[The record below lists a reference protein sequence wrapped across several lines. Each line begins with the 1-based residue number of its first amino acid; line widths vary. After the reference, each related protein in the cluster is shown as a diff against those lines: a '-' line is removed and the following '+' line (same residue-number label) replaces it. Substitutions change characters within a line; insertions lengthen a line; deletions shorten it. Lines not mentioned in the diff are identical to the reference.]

1 MHITDA
7 LGILENYDSE
17 GFHNIIV
24 NIFDMV
30 LEYAPM
36 FLPHALP
43 QLKPNLFLKVNAPVH
58 YQLIIPTCFNTIY
71 LTLSP

>member
-24 NIFDMV
+24 NIHYMV
-30 LEYAPM
+30 LEDAPT

-43 QLKPNLFLKVNAPVH
+43 QLKQNLFIKSMN
-58 YQLIIPTCFNTIY
+58 
-71 LTLSP
+71 LSATK